1 MAFLHFYPVVL
12 WHSLNRPF
20 VLKQEEVREKLV
32 VEVCIDSLGEA
43 EPGHPYL
50 VGPAAESC
58 SSLCTQWEQFIF
70 LSTGML
76 GGGFVRGVI
85 PSPLAHA

>member
-32 VEVCIDSLGEA
+32 AEVCIDSLGEA

-58 SSLCTQWEQFIF
+58 SSLCTQ
-70 LSTGML
+70 
-76 GGGFVRGVI
+76 
-85 PSPLAHA
+85 